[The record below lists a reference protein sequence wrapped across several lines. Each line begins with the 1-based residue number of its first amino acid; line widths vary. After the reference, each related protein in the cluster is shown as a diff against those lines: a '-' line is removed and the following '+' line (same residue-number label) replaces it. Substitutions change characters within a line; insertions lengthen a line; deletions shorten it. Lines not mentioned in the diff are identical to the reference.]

1 MKRLAIIGS
10 GDLGQQIAYHALND
24 GHFEPIGF
32 FDDFEDKNTFK
43 HGLRVLGKISDAIES
58 FEKNEFDVIIIA
70 LGYHHFHAKEEI
82 FNTLKDVIPFG
93 SIIHSSAYID
103 KSCKIGKG
111 VFIYPGCVLD
121 MNVEVKD
128 NAVLNVGCIIAHDSI
143 IGKHSFLSP
152 SVKLAGFVK
161 VGQKVSLGIGT
172 IVIDNIKITN
182 NVKTGG
188 GAVVIKNIEESGLYL
203 GIPAILKMEI

>member
-1 MKRLAIIGS
+1 
-10 GDLGQQIAYHALND
+10 
-24 GHFEPIGF
+24 
-32 FDDFEDKNTFK
+32 
-43 HGLRVLGKISDAIES
+43 
-58 FEKNEFDVIIIA
+58 
-70 LGYHHFHAKEEI
+70 
-82 FNTLKDVIPFG
+82 
-93 SIIHSSAYID
+93 
-103 KSCKIGKG
+103 
-111 VFIYPGCVLD
+111 

-188 GAVVIKNIEESGLYL
+188 GAVVIKNIEESGLYV